1 MASSLGLY
9 VEDNL
14 IKYAKVSK
22 SNEDIKVEAFGVKFY
37 ENLESAIRQIVEE
50 TYSFKVPIS
59 INTTEEWYNDIEVF
73 SLLAKKD
80 MDSAIKTEF
89 ENICYSKDINRNLY
103 EERYIFANSIQGDDR
118 IKAIHIAVPKTS
130 LEQQKKGLTDYKI
143 NAVVPISVSISNLIK
158 KEKKGTV
165 LVVNIE
171 KNTTITKLTNGIVS
185 DIEVINY
192 GSKEILDN
200 INKKE
205 NSYFKAYEIC
215 KAATIYTESD
225 KDLQYEEN
233 EYLEDIMPTL
243 FKIVSEVRKKI
254 DDSME
259 NIESIY
265 ITGTGA
271 LVNNID
277 IYFQDYLKNIHCEIL
292 KPSFLNNS
300 TKVNIKD
307 YIEVN
312 SAIAIGLQGIEKNN
326 KAINFRAET
335 GVEKAMAILNS
346 NVLDLPKIDFG
357 DLSKDLS
364 TKLSRPMS
372 FVSSLCLITTAVY
385 IAGALIINKQYD
397 NRIEE
402 TEKSIATTN
411 TRIETIQQY
420 NKEYNSQM
428 KTYQSLIKSIQ
439 NLNNTSSEDK
449 RYRNTIP
456 NLLNHIMVVIPKG
469 VQLISVENPSD
480 AHVIITAKAY
490 ETPQIAYFKT
500 QLKEDGILKEVVSD
514 TGKAYTEY
522 VNGIET
528 PYIVVTIE
536 GELP

>member
-1 MASSLGLY
+1 
-9 VEDNL
+9 
-14 IKYAKVSK
+14 
-22 SNEDIKVEAFGVKFY
+22 
-37 ENLESAIRQIVEE
+37 
-50 TYSFKVPIS
+50 
-59 INTTEEWYNDIEVF
+59 
-73 SLLAKKD
+73 
-80 MDSAIKTEF
+80 
-89 ENICYSKDINRNLY
+89 
-103 EERYIFANSIQGDDR
+103 
-118 IKAIHIAVPKTS
+118 
-130 LEQQKKGLTDYKI
+130 
-143 NAVVPISVSISNLIK
+143 
-158 KEKKGTV
+158 
-165 LVVNIE
+165 
-171 KNTTITKLTNGIVS
+171 
-185 DIEVINY
+185 
-192 GSKEILDN
+192 
-200 INKKE
+200 
-205 NSYFKAYEIC
+205 
-215 KAATIYTESD
+215 
-225 KDLQYEEN
+225 
-233 EYLEDIMPTL
+233 
-243 FKIVSEVRKKI
+243 
-254 DDSME
+254 
-259 NIESIY
+259 
-265 ITGTGA
+265 
-271 LVNNID
+271 
-277 IYFQDYLKNIHCEIL
+277 
-292 KPSFLNNS
+292 
-300 TKVNIKD
+300 
-307 YIEVN
+307 
-312 SAIAIGLQGIEKNN
+312 
-326 KAINFRAET
+326 
-335 GVEKAMAILNS
+335 MAILNS